1 MASRIKSRES
11 LENWGWQKLTS
22 TAGRAF
28 TIAASSYFHY
38 SPFFEL
44 FSINIY
50 PCSSRNF
57 KGKEAPPPLEML
69 PDLSSLASLDGW
81 PEIVPLFIAKP
92 SNESPRTALSLLPMA
107 RVRLE
112 FKRTV
117 SDFKQVVIDPRCIL
131 YILKYRAKCEQTLAS
146 TLENRDISYISA
158 NLFHDPRVFDF
169 TSSFPFRN
177 EGSQQSKETGAGWSI
192 DSRTRFIHIY
202 TRITWGMLFAIL
214 EIHSVRAGNHRT
226 ISIRNNKMN
235 TRKRLCRSMNFF
247 LTSYRIDLSINSS
260 SAHHSF
266 VPRINAARSIS
277 TDKPLYI
284 VPYPWSVTVFIS
296 SPSQTLNPPLEP
308 R

>member
-92 SNESPRTALSLLPMA
+92 SNESPRTAFYRFFLWHAFAWNSK
-107 RVRLE
+107 V
-112 FKRTV
+112 TV

-192 DSRTRFIHIY
+192 DSRTRFIY
-202 TRITWGMLFAIL
+202 
-214 EIHSVRAGNHRT
+214 
-226 ISIRNNKMN
+226 IR
-235 TRKRLCRSMNFF
+235 
-247 LTSYRIDLSINSS
+247 
-260 SAHHSF
+260 
-266 VPRINAARSIS
+266 
-277 TDKPLYI
+277 
-284 VPYPWSVTVFIS
+284 
-296 SPSQTLNPPLEP
+296 E
-308 R
+308 

>member
-28 TIAASSYFHY
+28 MIAASSYFHY

-92 SNESPRTALSLLPMA
+92 SNESPRTAFYRFFLWHAFAWNSKGRYQILSRSWSTFDA
-107 RVRLE
+107 
-112 FKRTV
+112 
-117 SDFKQVVIDPRCIL
+117 S
-131 YILKYRAKCEQTLAS
+131 YIFLNIGRNASKHS
-146 TLENRDISYISA
+146 TLENRDIPSVYFHQLISRSA
-158 NLFHDPRVFDF
+158 C
-169 TSSFPFRN
+169 FR
-177 EGSQQSKETGAGWSI
+177 
-192 DSRTRFIHIY
+192 
-202 TRITWGMLFAIL
+202 
-214 EIHSVRAGNHRT
+214 
-226 ISIRNNKMN
+226 
-235 TRKRLCRSMNFF
+235 
-247 LTSYRIDLSINSS
+247 
-260 SAHHSF
+260 
-266 VPRINAARSIS
+266 
-277 TDKPLYI
+277 LY
-284 VPYPWSVTVFIS
+284 VFIS
-296 SPSQTLNPPLEP
+296 IPERGESTIEGDRRGLID

>member
-1 MASRIKSRES
+1 MRANTRLHARKSRY
-11 LENWGWQKLTS
+11 TVRIFPP
-22 TAGRAF
+22 TYF
-28 TIAASSYFHY
+28 TIRVFSTLRLHFH
-38 SPFFEL
+38 SGTRGV
-44 FSINIY
+44 NN
-50 PCSSRNF
+50 R
-57 KGKEAPPPLEML
+57 
-69 PDLSSLASLDGW
+69 
-81 PEIVPLFIAKP
+81 
-92 SNESPRTALSLLPMA
+92 RRQA
-107 RVRLE
+107 RVDRSIVG
-112 FKRTV
+112 RV
-117 SDFKQVVIDPRCIL
+117 L
-131 YILKYRAKCEQTLAS
+131 Y
-146 TLENRDISYISA
+146 
-158 NLFHDPRVFDF
+158 
-169 TSSFPFRN
+169 
-177 EGSQQSKETGAGWSI
+177 
-192 DSRTRFIHIY
+192 IY

-214 EIHSVRAGNHRT
+214 EIHSVRAENHRT

>member
-117 SDFKQVVIDPRCIL
+117 SDFKQVVIDLRCIL
-131 YILKYRAKCEQTLAS
+131 YIPKYRAKCEQTLHARKSRYTVRIFPPTYFTIRVFS
-146 TLENRDISYISA
+146 TLRLHFHSGTRGVNNRRRQA
-158 NLFHDPRVFDF
+158 RVD
-169 TSSFPFRN
+169 
-177 EGSQQSKETGAGWSI
+177 
-192 DSRTRFIHIY
+192 
-202 TRITWGMLFAIL
+202 
-214 EIHSVRAGNHRT
+214 
-226 ISIRNNKMN
+226 
-235 TRKRLCRSMNFF
+235 
-247 LTSYRIDLSINSS
+247 
-260 SAHHSF
+260 
-266 VPRINAARSIS
+266 RSIVGRV
-277 TDKPLYI
+277 LYI
-284 VPYPWSVTVFIS
+284 YIR
-296 SPSQTLNPPLEP
+296 E
-308 R
+308 

>member
-131 YILKYRAKCEQTLAS
+131 YILKYRAKCEQTLHARKSRYTVRIFPPTYFTIRVFS
-146 TLENRDISYISA
+146 TLRLHFHSGTRGVNNRRRQA
-158 NLFHDPRVFDF
+158 RVD
-169 TSSFPFRN
+169 
-177 EGSQQSKETGAGWSI
+177 
-192 DSRTRFIHIY
+192 
-202 TRITWGMLFAIL
+202 
-214 EIHSVRAGNHRT
+214 
-226 ISIRNNKMN
+226 
-235 TRKRLCRSMNFF
+235 
-247 LTSYRIDLSINSS
+247 
-260 SAHHSF
+260 
-266 VPRINAARSIS
+266 RSIVGRV
-277 TDKPLYI
+277 LYI
-284 VPYPWSVTVFIS
+284 YIR
-296 SPSQTLNPPLEP
+296 E
-308 R
+308 

>member
-57 KGKEAPPPLEML
+57 KGKEAPLPLSKCFLIYQVLHHWMTENRS
-69 PDLSSLASLDGW
+69 PIYCKTQQRVSSNRL
-81 PEIVPLFIAKP
+81 
-92 SNESPRTALSLLPMA
+92 LSLLPMA

-117 SDFKQVVIDPRCIL
+117 SDFKQVDPRCIL
-131 YILKYRAKCEQTLAS
+131 YIPKYRAKCEQTLAS
-146 TLENRDISYISA
+146 TLENHDIPSVYFRQLISRSA
-158 NLFHDPRVFDF
+158 C
-169 TSSFPFRN
+169 FR
-177 EGSQQSKETGAGWSI
+177 
-192 DSRTRFIHIY
+192 
-202 TRITWGMLFAIL
+202 
-214 EIHSVRAGNHRT
+214 
-226 ISIRNNKMN
+226 
-235 TRKRLCRSMNFF
+235 
-247 LTSYRIDLSINSS
+247 
-260 SAHHSF
+260 
-266 VPRINAARSIS
+266 
-277 TDKPLYI
+277 LY
-284 VPYPWSVTVFIS
+284 VFIS
-296 SPSQTLNPPLEP
+296 IPERGESTIEGDRRGLID

>member
-92 SNESPRTALSLLPMA
+92 SNESPRTAFYRFFLWHAFAWNSK
-107 RVRLE
+107 V
-112 FKRTV
+112 TV
-117 SDFKQVVIDPRCIL
+117 SDFKQVVIDLRCIL
-131 YILKYRAKCEQTLAS
+131 YIPKYRAKCEQTLHARKSRYTVRIFPPTYFTIRVFS
-146 TLENRDISYISA
+146 TLRLHFHSGTRGVNNRRRQA
-158 NLFHDPRVFDF
+158 RVD
-169 TSSFPFRN
+169 
-177 EGSQQSKETGAGWSI
+177 
-192 DSRTRFIHIY
+192 
-202 TRITWGMLFAIL
+202 
-214 EIHSVRAGNHRT
+214 
-226 ISIRNNKMN
+226 
-235 TRKRLCRSMNFF
+235 
-247 LTSYRIDLSINSS
+247 
-260 SAHHSF
+260 
-266 VPRINAARSIS
+266 RSIVGRV
-277 TDKPLYI
+277 LYI
-284 VPYPWSVTVFIS
+284 YIR
-296 SPSQTLNPPLEP
+296 E
-308 R
+308 